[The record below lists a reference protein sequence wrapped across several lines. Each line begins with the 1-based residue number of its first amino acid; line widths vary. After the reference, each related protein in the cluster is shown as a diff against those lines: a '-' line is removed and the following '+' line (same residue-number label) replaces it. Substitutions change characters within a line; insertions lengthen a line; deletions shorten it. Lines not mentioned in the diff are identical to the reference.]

1 MGDPSNS
8 SNEGGARY
16 YTWPA
21 TNERFPSV
29 TTILSVIDKSA
40 LKYWAAKGVAEYAVD
55 NVNTWTQLDRP
66 AAVDLLKRAPFRYT
80 EKRIDLGTAVHE
92 ACEAYMKGEATTEW
106 PPDIQKYMENFVNFL
121 QEWKPTFQASEITVY
136 SRQHKYAGTFDLLM
150 WFGNE
155 LVLLDIKTGEKGPWP
170 EAALQLTA
178 YARADFMDG
187 GGVEIE
193 MPKIDRAFVLKVR
206 PRGYKLIPARI
217 DDEMFKGFLAA
228 RELYDWQSGQ
238 SSTVF
243 GQALLPQHATQP
255 KLMVVKDAD
264 DA

>member
-155 LVLLDIKTGEKGPWP
+155 LVLLDIKTGANGPWP

-178 YARADFMDG
+178 YARPELLAG
-187 GGVEIE
+187 GPDETATA
-193 MPKIDRAFVLKVR
+193 PTDRALGWSRR
-206 PRGYKLIPARI
+206 PWGYPPSPAWT
-217 DDEMFKGFLAA
+217 A
-228 RELYDWQSGQ
+228 RPS
-238 SSTVF
+238 
-243 GQALLPQHATQP
+243 HR
-255 KLMVVKDAD
+255 
-264 DA
+264 